1 MGLSS
6 GLAAAQTG
14 APPPDSTSRGK
25 YALVAYVGGGISRF
39 VGTAGTPPGF
49 NRSINKNGPMG
60 TLRIMWHPDHRLRFG
75 IESGWTSFYSY
86 QVIGGAYVAKVNLT
100 AIPLLMVFSMPVTK
114 RLTLF
119 AGTGTFLLTSDLDY
133 VGKVERH
140 KFSIGYVASAMYVVP
155 LSDRVSLASELKWFN
170 ARETKDSALSL
181 QLMAIWKFYQW

>member
-1 MGLSS
+1 MGLSA

-14 APPPDSTSRGK
+14 DSTSRGP
-25 YALVAYVGGGISRF
+25 YALVAYAGGGLSRF
-39 VGTAGTPPGF
+39 VATAGTPPGF

-60 TLRIMWHPDHRLRFG
+60 TVRLMWHPDHRLRFG

-86 QVIGGAYVAKVNLT
+86 SVIGGANVAKVNLT
-100 AIPLLMVFSMPVTK
+100 GIPLLMVFSMPVTK

-119 AGTGTFLLTSDLDY
+119 AGTGTFLLTSHLDY
-133 VGKVERH
+133 VGKVDRH
-140 KFSIGYVASAMYVVP
+140 KFSIGYMASAMYVVP

-170 ARETKDSALSL
+170 ARETKDTALSL